1 VPKRVDH
8 EERRRQIADALLRT
22 AAARGLHATGMREV
36 AAEAGVSLR
45 LVQYYFGT
53 KEELLLSGMQ
63 HLAAQFGERAMTR
76 IRRIKQPGGQASPRD
91 VIAAILAEALPVDD
105 ERRTFAVLNAAYFAL
120 SLTDPALAVAP
131 LVRNSNAVIDVITAQ
146 LRAAQA
152 AGDTPAR
159 LDPDAE
165 ALGLLAMAHGLA
177 TSVLGGQSSAEQAQS
192 VIDYHLDRLF
202 PASRP
207 ALRRAPA
214 EIGGELAGAVACL
227 AGVEFGVDALC
238 FGCAEGGVDGE
249 GFAQV
254 LACVVVLARC
264 QVAPGQAA
272 VGAGLLV
279 LVAGLPGHGEGVGVV
294 GAGLAGMAHGEHGFT
309 QAVEGFGF
317 TERVVVS
324 PE

>member
-1 VPKRVDH
+1 VPRRVDH
-8 EERRRQIADALLRT
+8 QERRRQIADALLRT

-63 HLAAQFGERAMTR
+63 HLAARFGEGAMTR
-76 IRRIKQPGGQASPRD
+76 IRRLKETGGQASPRD
-91 VIAAILAEALPVDD
+91 VIAAILAEALPADD

-120 SLTDPALAVAP
+120 ALTDPALAIAP
-131 LVRNSNAVIDVITAQ
+131 LVKNTNAVVDVVAAQ

-165 ALGLLAMAHGLA
+165 ALSLLAMSAGLA
-177 TSVLGGQSSAEQAQS
+177 NSVLAGHSSLEQAQG

-207 ALRRAPA
+207 ALRR
-214 EIGGELAGAVACL
+214 
-227 AGVEFGVDALC
+227 
-238 FGCAEGGVDGE
+238 
-249 GFAQV
+249 
-254 LACVVVLARC
+254 
-264 QVAPGQAA
+264 QVAVSRNRGQEQLLLRPG
-272 VGAGLLV
+272 GCRD
-279 LVAGLPGHGEGVGVV
+279 
-294 GAGLAGMAHGEHGFT
+294 EHEVRT
-309 QAVEGFGF
+309 A
-317 TERVVVS
+317 
-324 PE
+324 